1 VDSSATGRERH
12 RGPACKDEGN
22 GIVEES
28 KMGIDVQVW
37 SEARLMRWT
46 DAATNPAVWREESVR
61 LSGGFEFP
69 LQRAIRASEPL
80 ELIMHINPY
89 GETVFNAPQMGTVIA
104 DFERLSKYVEQ
115 PSEQRALDELIR
127 VAQECER
134 DISLYLV
141 FIGD

>member
-1 VDSSATGRERH
+1 
-12 RGPACKDEGN
+12 
-22 GIVEES
+22 
-28 KMGIDVQVW
+28 MGIDVQVW
-37 SEARLMRWT
+37 SQARLRGWT
-46 DAATNPAVWREESVR
+46 DYATNPAVWREESVR
-61 LSGGFEFP
+61 PFGGFEFP
-69 LQRAIRASEPL
+69 WQRAIRASEPL

-127 VAQECER
+127 VARECER

>member
-1 VDSSATGRERH
+1 
-12 RGPACKDEGN
+12 
-22 GIVEES
+22 
-28 KMGIDVQVW
+28 MGIDVQVW
-37 SEARLMRWT
+37 SEARLMGWT

-61 LSGGFEFP
+61 LSGGFELP

-80 ELIMHINPY
+80 ELIKHINPY
-89 GETVFNAPQMGTVIA
+89 GETVFNAPQMGTIVA

-115 PSEQRALDELIR
+115 PSERRALDELIR
-127 VAQECER
+127 VARECER